1 MSRLRMQ
8 FVNQFLRK
16 GQQRPR
22 SCTAFPCCL
31 ASREAVW
38 FIRVVTNASVDITA
52 AIGRKRFLA
61 IKQQGHGR
69 DTSISMVSSLQR
81 F

>member
-1 MSRLRMQ
+1 MENMYQGGRDE
-8 FVNQFLRK
+8 
-16 GQQRPR
+16 P
-22 SCTAFPCCL
+22 TTH
-31 ASREAVW
+31 AVRQS
-38 FIRVVTNASVDITA
+38 ILSVDITA
-52 AIGRKRFLA
+52 AIGRKRFLD